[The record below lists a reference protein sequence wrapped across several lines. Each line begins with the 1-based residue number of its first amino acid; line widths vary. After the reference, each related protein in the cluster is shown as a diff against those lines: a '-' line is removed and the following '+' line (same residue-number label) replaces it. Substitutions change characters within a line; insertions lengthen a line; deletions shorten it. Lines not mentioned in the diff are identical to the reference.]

1 MKLLIR
7 TMTAIV
13 SVVVALLSLSAS
25 AMDDGRVIADIALAA
40 KQQNVAPPQPWL
52 SALRITDND
61 NTAIDLADGAQ
72 LMQRPKLAASYNN
85 EAHNVSRFYQTN
97 SPRVNMIWHYAGR
110 KAGEIF
116 SLGMDSGYRAEKIT
130 IRPALFVGYARSLS
144 IGSGKYFTFAAGG
157 WFGGRV
163 THKACR
169 DERDRKYYCGSLI
182 AWSDFHPQQKNL
194 QTYYQLVYRHEF

>member
-1 MKLLIR
+1 MKLFIR

-13 SVVVALLSLSAS
+13 GVVVALLSLSAS
-25 AMDDGRVIADIALAA
+25 AMNDGRVIADIALAA

-72 LMQRPKLAASYNN
+72 LMQRPKLAVSYNN
-85 EAHNVSRFYQTN
+85 EAHNVSRFYKPD
-97 SPRVNMIWHYAGR
+97 SVRVNMVWHYAGR

-116 SLGMDSGYRAEKIT
+116 SVGVDSGYHAKKIT

-144 IGSGKYFTFAAGG
+144 IGLGKYVTFAAGG

-163 THKACR
+163 AHKACR
-169 DERDRKYYCGSLI
+169 DEMNRKYYCGTVT
-182 AWSDFHPQQKNL
+182 AWSDFDPPSHKL
-194 QTYYQLVYRHEF
+194 QRYHQLVYVHEF